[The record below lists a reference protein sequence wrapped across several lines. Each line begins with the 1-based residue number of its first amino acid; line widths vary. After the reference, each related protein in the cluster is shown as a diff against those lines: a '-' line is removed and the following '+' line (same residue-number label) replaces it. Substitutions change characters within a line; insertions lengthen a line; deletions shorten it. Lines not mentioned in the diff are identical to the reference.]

1 MVARMAQS
9 AAAIHHIA
17 YLLLL
22 GCNMHVNFSGI
33 APAVEA
39 AMLFEPATP
48 PRRPARG
55 DRTVDS
61 ANSMDSVGA
70 GMQQGNAPVCA
81 SDCLP

>member
-9 AAAIHHIA
+9 AAAIDLHC
-17 YLLLL
+17 LLTDSS
-22 GCNMHVNFSGI
+22 HVAFSGI
-33 APAVEA
+33 TPAVEA